1 MALMSL
7 VLVARNPR
15 HHPSPRLRNPR
26 DRPPLPLR
34 YNRM

>member
-7 VLVARNPR
+7 APVAHNPR
-15 HHPSPRLRNPR
+15 HHPSRRLRNPR
-26 DRPPLPLR
+26 DQPPLPLR